1 MLIFVLQK
9 GYDNNCSPVRAAI
22 YRFAQASIFSV
33 SRITK
38 SFFYF
43 SIKIKE
49 KIVRFQKFYRQFF
62 GAVCIALPILA
73 ATAFA
78 QNDRQ
83 PKPTVVVD
91 KVRTDF
97 SVAAGNNLYCAGFVQ
112 TAAVNTANRIVGA
125 QDEQEQ
131 NIYAEGDYLYI
142 NMGANRNVRVG
153 AMFAVIRPRGQ
164 VDTQWTRKRNLGFY
178 VQEVGAVEVVRVK
191 ADVSVVRVKTS
202 CDNLLLGDLLQP
214 IEQRTS
220 PLFRRKE
227 PLDVFADPSGK
238 ASGRIFMARDGREML
253 GREQIVYIDLG
264 AEDRVQIGD
273 ALTVYRPLGRG
284 NLFENDDESIPAR
297 SEGFQSDEY
306 LGGKFSNQ
314 AARKSGGEARGKVVT
329 TEEAKSDRP
338 ANLRKIVGE
347 IVVLNVREK
356 TATAVITRTAQEI
369 HTGDMVE
376 LQ

>member
-1 MLIFVLQK
+1 M
-9 GYDNNCSPVRAAI
+9 
-22 YRFAQASIFSV
+22 
-33 SRITK
+33 
-38 SFFYF
+38 
-43 SIKIKE
+43 
-49 KIVRFQKFYRQFF
+49 RFQKFYSKFF
-62 GAVCIALPILA
+62 KAVFAVLLIS
-73 ATAFA
+73 TSVFA

-91 KVRTDF
+91 KARTDF

-125 QDEQEQ
+125 QEEQER
-131 NIYAEGDYLYI
+131 NIYAQGDYLYI

-153 AMFAVIRPRGQ
+153 DMFAVIRPRGQ
-164 VDTQWTRKRNLGFY
+164 VETRWTRKRNLGFY
-178 VQEVGAVEVVRVK
+178 VQEVGAVEVIKVK
-191 ADVSVVRVKTS
+191 ADVSIARVKTS

-220 PLFRRKE
+220 PMFRQKE

-264 AEDRVQIGD
+264 AEDRVQVGD

-284 NLFENDDESIPAR
+284 NLFENDEDESVSAR

-306 LGGKFSNQ
+306 RGGKFSNQ

-347 IVVLNVREK
+347 IVILNVREK